1 MPTSRLKYCCL
12 GELVGLNHTG
22 RRPPAGRSNITSGTN
37 GPPRT
42 TRGSFAHPNYLT
54 GSLLRAGG
62 GQATVPQWRS
72 RLTGSGAVPRIAA
85 KGEALRGG
93 RKQNEQHAYAV
104 RLPHYSLIGDQ
115 GVGSQLFWT
124 SFAGACP
131 AFALQGWTGDA
142 MIT

>member
-1 MPTSRLKYCCL
+1 MFGEPGNSNRLL
-12 GELVGLNHTG
+12 
-22 RRPPAGRSNITSGTN
+22 RRPGLPGIMIATPYL
-37 GPPRT
+37 PPRT